1 MPDETD
7 FNQALDAATGAI
19 RSAQPDRAATEA
31 AASRVWQRL
40 SAEMEG
46 SMPEDSGRAIAGCA
60 DVQALL
66 PAYRAGKLPQAREWL
81 VQDHL
86 RECVNCRNAAQ
97 GARGAVVLPWREPV
111 KADRTIMTT
120 ARKFAWAA
128 AVLFVAGSS
137 LYLFRDRFLP
147 SPAGERATLEWSQG
161 GPVYVANAQGQRVL
175 APNGVVNEQ
184 EWVRTPTGTRA
195 MLRLRDGSHVEL
207 NERAEMAVAVN
218 RTDTTL
224 RLERGTVLVQ
234 AARRRTGHLLVN
246 SNDATV
252 SVTGTV
258 FAVNRG
264 VKGTRVSVVEGEV
277 LVDQRGRT
285 DTLHAGDQVA
295 TNQLLEPVEIKD
307 EIAWS
312 RNKEQHLKL
321 LAELNEISK
330 RLKTIQ
336 LPGLRY
342 QTLLL
347 QSLPANTIVYASIPN
362 LGDAL
367 AQAERIFADRLS
379 QSTELRAWWDKNAL
393 SKAGPSLEE
402 LTGFVRGISEYLGE
416 EVSFVVVQDSDN
428 QPQFAAVA
436 AVRRP
441 GIQAF
446 IDSNLSKFNVKQ
458 RPAMMVTDS
467 LVVIAPEAKTLQA
480 FASGGLAVQP
490 FGQKIAESFRDGV
503 TILFCADLSRMSSKP
518 EPVIQKLGAD
528 DVRYLVVAERDY
540 NGHNETRATLNFAGP
555 RHGIASWLGAPG
567 TMGSLDFVSQNATV
581 AASFVLKSPALLFD
595 DLMALGT
602 SSGSRFQEEIAKAEA
617 QAGVRLRDD
626 FAASLGN
633 DVTVSVDGPL
643 LPVPAWKVA
652 VEVRDP
658 ARMQQALTR
667 LFAAVQLKVES
678 KETMGRTVY
687 TIAHEGKTLQYAF
700 SDGYLVVVPD
710 GEGMQRALR
719 THDGGW
725 SLARSSSFRSLLPA
739 DRQSDFSAVVY
750 HNLGDVA
757 QVLRD
762 TMDAAGGKLPP
773 EQKELMQRFSEMKP
787 GLIYAY
793 GLENQ
798 IQVASTASFLGMTID
813 KLLDANSMASLV
825 KGASVMNLASAGR
838 PQGMNHGPDIRFA
851 PKFRFA
857 PKRNNP

>member
-1 MPDETD
+1 MPNETD
-7 FNQALDAATGAI
+7 FNKALDAATGAI

-86 RECVNCRNAAQ
+86 RECVNCRNAAK

-111 KADRTIMTT
+111 KADRTVMTT
-120 ARKFAWAA
+120 ARKYAWAA

-195 MLRLRDGSHVEL
+195 MLRLRDGSRVEL

-246 SNDATV
+246 SNDAAV

-264 VKGTRVSVVEGEV
+264 VKGTRVSVIEGEV
-277 LVDQRGRT
+277 LVDQHGRS

-295 TNQLLEPVEIKD
+295 TNHLLEPVEIKD

-312 RNKEQHLKL
+312 RDKDQHLKL
-321 LAELNEISK
+321 LAELKEISK

-342 QTLLL
+342 DSRLL
-347 QSLPANTIVYASIPN
+347 QSLPAGTVVYASIPN

-367 AQAERIFADRLS
+367 EQAQRVFDDRLS
-379 QSTELRAWWDKNAL
+379 QSTELRTWWEKNGGA
-393 SKAGPSLEE
+393 KAEPSLQEV
-402 LTGFVRGISEYLGE
+402 TGFVRGISEYLGE
-416 EVSFVVVQDSDN
+416 EVAFVLIQN
-428 QPQFAAVA
+428 PGEKPQFAAVA
-436 AVRRP
+436 EVRRP
-441 GIQAF
+441 GLREF
-446 IDSNLSKFNVKQ
+446 IDSNLAKFNVKE
-458 RPAMMVTDS
+458 RPAMQVTDT
-467 LVVIAPEAKTLQA
+467 LAVFAPEAKTLQA
-480 FASGGLAVQP
+480 FATPGGLAGQP
-490 FGQKIAESFRDGV
+490 FGQKIRESFRDGAN
-503 TILFCADLSRMSSKP
+503 ILFCADLSRIN
-518 EPVIQKLGAD
+518 EAPVPVMQKLGAD

-567 TMGSLDFVSQNATV
+567 TMGSLDFVSPNATV

-602 SSGSRFQEEIAKAEA
+602 SSGPRFQEDIAKAEA

-643 LPVPAWKVA
+643 LPMPAWKVA

-667 LFAAVQLKVES
+667 LFAAVELKVES

-687 TIAHEGKTLQYAF
+687 TIAHEGKSLQYAF

-710 GEGMQRALR
+710 GEAMQRALR
-719 THDGGW
+719 TRDGGW

-739 DRQSDFSAVVY
+739 DRQTDFSAVVY

-773 EQKELMQRFSEMKP
+773 EQKEVMQRFTDMKP

-813 KLLDANSMASLV
+813 KLLDAGSMASLV
-825 KGASVMNLASAGR
+825 KGASVMSLASAGG
-838 PQGMNHGPDIRFA
+838 PHGMKHVGPA
-851 PKFRFA
+851 KFRFG
-857 PKRNNP
+857 PTRNNP